1 LRRVYLDL
9 IGLVP
14 TPAELAA
21 FEQDQSPDAY
31 EKVIDRLLND
41 PRYGERWGRH
51 WMDIW
56 RYSDWAGWTGG
67 NQIRDSQ
74 PHIWRWRDWIVE
86 SLNKDAPYDQMLT
99 DMLAADELYP
109 EDNDKLRA
117 TGFLVRNYK
126 MLSREQW
133 LEDTIKHTSMAFLGL
148 TMGCAKCHDHQFDPI
163 AQKDYYQMRAF
174 FEPHQVRIDRL
185 PGELDTFK
193 NGIAR
198 AYDADVK
205 PTLFFIRGDERHPD
219 NDRKIEPGV
228 PTFLGG
234 SLKIERKQL
243 PRYAAHPDFR
253 PFVMNDTI
261 AASEKSLA
269 EARKAFET
277 AKADP
282 KTTAAKLSD
291 LELNVWILEN
301 RHVAT
306 VAVIECE
313 KLREAAVAAGRSEKD
328 EGYKKD
334 ERWIKQARMALE
346 HQRLAGF
353 YEATRNLM
361 QLQNAAKK
369 DSAKLKEAEKTVAK
383 SYEEFTEPLNNS
395 FKQRS
400 TNDYPDQT
408 SGRRTAFA
416 KWLVNSIN
424 PLTARVA
431 ANHIWLRHFGTG
443 IVPTPAD
450 FGRNGRP
457 PTHPQLLDFLATE
470 LITQKWQMKP
480 IHRLIVTSATY
491 RMASTLDESDSKID
505 PDNTYLWRAP
515 SRRMEA
521 ELVRDNILY
530 ATGQLDPTMGGPE
543 IDQNLGLVSRRR
555 SIYLRIAPEKEVEF
569 LKLFDSPNPN
579 ECYERR
585 PSVVPQQ
592 ALAMSNSELIIN
604 HSRTLAA
611 ELSEQAGGDDQ
622 KFINLAFLQILSR
635 PPTAEEQSLCLR
647 ALASHPTT
655 SPTTR
660 PTDAPRLRP
669 RQNLVLVLFNHN
681 DFVTIR

>member
-1 LRRVYLDL
+1 RRVYLDL

-133 LEDTIKHTSMAFLGL
+133 LEDTINHTSRAFLGL
-148 TMGCAKCHDHQFDPI
+148 TMHCAKCHNHMFDPVM
-163 AQKDYYQMRAF
+163 QSEYYEMRAI

-185 PGELDTFK
+185 PGELDTLK
-193 NGIAR
+193 NGVCR
-198 AYDADVK
+198 VYDGEVK
-205 PTLFFIRGDERHPD
+205 PTLFYMRGDERHPD
-219 NDRKIEPGV
+219 KDKKIEPNV
-228 PTFLGG
+228 PRFLGG
-234 SLKIERKQL
+234 SLAIEQKKL
-243 PRYAAHPDFR
+243 PKYAAHPDKR
-253 PFVMNDTI
+253 SFVLEDTI
-261 AASEKSLA
+261 AASKKTLE
-269 EARKAFET
+269 EARKAYET
-277 AKADP
+277 GVLDAKA
-282 KTTAAKLSD
+282 TAAKKSD
-291 LELNVWILEN
+291 LQTLLLAAEA
-301 RHVAT
+301 RHKAT
-306 VAVIECE
+306 VAAIEAE
-313 KLREAAVAAGRSEKD
+313 EIENDAVLHGLKTDFQSDPAWKKVAFEAVEN
-328 EGYKKD
+328 
-334 ERWIKQARMALE
+334 
-346 HQRLAGF
+346 QRLANF
-353 YEATRNLM
+353 YDAVHNLYAA
-361 QLQNAAKK
+361 QTAAKP
-369 DSAKLKEAEKTVAK
+369 DAKKITEAEKAVANA
-383 SYEEFTEPLNNS
+383 YEQVTEKLNGAY
-395 FKQRS
+395 KHRS
-400 TNDYPDQT
+400 TNDYPET
-408 SGRRTAFA
+408 TTGRRTAFA
-416 KWLVNSIN
+416 RWLANEKN

-431 ANHIWLRHFGTG
+431 VNHIWLRHFGAG
-443 IVPTPAD
+443 ILPTPAD

-470 LITQKWQMKP
+470 LVAQKWQMKP

-491 RMASTLDESDSKID
+491 RMASTLDESDAKID
-505 PDNTYLWRAP
+505 PDDTYLWRSP
-515 SRRMEA
+515 SRRLEA

-604 HSRTLAA
+604 HSRSLTAA
-611 ELSEQAGGDDQ
+611 LSKQAGPDDAR
-622 KFINLAFLQILSR
+622 FINLAFLQILSR
-635 PPTAEEQSLCLR
+635 PPSAEEMSLCR
-647 ALASHPTT
+647 SALAKHPTT
-655 SPTTR
+655 NPTGGGSDR
-660 PTDAPRLRP
+660 A
-669 RQNLVLVLFNHN
+669 RQNFILVLFNHN